1 MATGA
6 GGSQG
11 SVRHSVAVTAP
22 TVPDARPRERS
33 EREVIA
39 YLAFMGILMAFGVD
53 AALPAFDDLRTAF
66 DLAAD
71 SNRISLT
78 VTLYLIGLA
87 IGQLAVGPI
96 ADRYGRVLTL
106 RLGICLYSL
115 GALGSIV
122 SPDLTW
128 LLISRAIWGVGA
140 AAPGALRTTVARDL
154 YSGAQMARV
163 VSIASGFFMMGPVIA
178 PIVGQG
184 ILAISSWQ
192 WVFGASL
199 ILAAVLGVWTIRF
212 GETLEPAN
220 RRAIDPAGI
229 VAGFRAVLANRQTLG
244 YTLALTFGFGAFFVF
259 LGSSHP
265 IIDDIYGRGDQF
277 ALWFGLAS
285 VAMAVSFFSV
295 NRFIVR
301 RGAHRTAVV
310 TASAAVALSLVLTAL
325 SIAGD
330 GVPSFAVW
338 LGFIAVINALTTLLT
353 PTCYSLGLE
362 PMGSLA
368 GTASGVM
375 GFVSTAGGSLLAAAI
390 DASIDG
396 SVTPMAVAYAG
407 YVSLALVSMRWARA

>member
-1 MATGA
+1 M
-6 GGSQG
+6 
-11 SVRHSVAVTAP
+11 TAP
-22 TVPDARPRERS
+22 TVPDTRLRRRS

-39 YLAFMGILMAFGVD
+39 YLAFMGILMAFGID
-53 AALPAFDDLRTAF
+53 AALPAFDDLRVAF
-66 DLAAD
+66 DLADD

-87 IGQLAVGPI
+87 VGQLAVGPL

-106 RLGICLYSL
+106 RLGIGLYCL
-115 GALGSIV
+115 GAAGSIIA
-122 SPDLTW
+122 PDLTW
-128 LLISRAIWGVGA
+128 LLVSRAVWGLGA
-140 AAPGALRTTVARDL
+140 SAPGALRTTVARDL

-178 PIVGQG
+178 PIAGQG
-184 ILAISSWQ
+184 ILALSSWQ
-192 WVFGASL
+192 WVFGSSL
-199 ILAAVLGVWTIRF
+199 VLAVVLGAWSFRF
-212 GETLEPAN
+212 GETLDPEH
-220 RRAIDPAGI
+220 RRPIDPVG
-229 VAGFRAVLANRQTLG
+229 VALGFRAVLANRQTLG

-259 LGSSHP
+259 LGSAQP
-265 IIDDIYGRGDQF
+265 IIDDIYGRGDRF

-285 VAMAVSFFSV
+285 ATMAISFFSV

-310 TASAAVALSLVLTAL
+310 SSTAAVVLSVVLTVL
-325 SIAGD
+325 SVAAD

-338 LGFIAVINALTTLLT
+338 LGFIAVINAFTTLLT

-375 GFVSTAGGSLLAAAI
+375 GFVSTAGGSLLAAMV
-390 DASIDG
+390 DASIDA

-407 YVSLALVSMRWARA
+407 YGSLALVSMWWARG